1 MVAGV
6 SRYSDGAITPRTNV
20 FAHKK
25 MLESADPVVVLDL
38 LADVKPMPQKKTQ
51 TISFRRP
58 VTLDPVDTPLVEGI
72 TPDVTPFRYEGVEG
86 TLEEYGQVLGITDE
100 VQYTHEDPVLMDM
113 SEQAGKNMA
122 RTFERLRWGVLRAG
136 TNVFYANGNTRNA
149 VTSELRLDDQRNV
162 CMALQ
167 RQYAEPVTKIIRGS
181 VQINTTPVEGGYVA
195 FAHTDLG
202 HDIRRMPGFTPV
214 AQYGNIKPLH
224 PRELGAVEDVRY
236 ILSPDLLPFANA
248 GGSQAGYRN
257 SSGSGAAD
265 VYPVLYVG
273 MHAYGTVPL
282 RGFESSE
289 PVIIPV
295 DKREKSDPL
304 GQRGYVGWKSWF
316 LCLRL
321 NELWMARLEV
331 LATNPGSGAAHDAYG
346 DGG

>member
-6 SRYSDGAITPRTNV
+6 ARYADGAITPRTNV
-20 FAHKK
+20 YAHKK

-38 LADVKPMPQKKTQ
+38 FADVKPMPQKKTQ
-51 TISFRRP
+51 TVSFRRP
-58 VTLDPVDTPLVEGI
+58 VTLDPVDTPLAEGI

-136 TNVFYANGNTRNA
+136 TNVFYANGSQRSAVNTA
-149 VTSELRLDDQRNV
+149 LTLADQRRI

-167 RQYAEPVTKIIRGS
+167 RQYAEPITKIVGGS
-181 VQINTTPVEGGYVA
+181 VKINTTPVEGGYVA
-195 FAHTDLG
+195 FCHTDLS
-202 HDIRRMPGFTPV
+202 HDIRSMAGFTPK
-214 AQYGNIKPLH
+214 AQYGSMKELH
-224 PRELGAVEDVRY
+224 PMELGAVEDVRY
-236 ILSPDLLPFANA
+236 ITSPDLQPHPNA
-248 GGSQAGYRN
+248 GGTAGGFRN
-257 SSGSGAAD
+257 TSGSGSVD
-265 VYPVLYVG
+265 VYPCLFVG

-289 PVIIPV
+289 PIIIPV

-316 LCLRL
+316 LCMRL
-321 NELWMARLEV
+321 NELWMARLECA
-331 LATNPGSGAAHDAYG
+331 ATEPGV
-346 DGG
+346 

>member
-20 FAHKK
+20 YAHKK

-38 LADVKPMPQKKTQ
+38 FADRKPMPQKKTQ

-58 VTLDPVDTPLVEGI
+58 VTLDPVDRPLVEGI

-113 SEQAGKNMA
+113 AEQAGKNMA

-136 TNVFYANGNTRNA
+136 TNVFYANGSARNQVNTA
-149 VTSELRLDDQRNV
+149 FTIEDQRRV

-167 RQYAEPVTKIIRGS
+167 RQYAEPITKIIRGS
-181 VQINTTPVEGGYVA
+181 VDINTTPVEGGYVA

-202 HDIRRMPGFTPV
+202 HDIRALSGFTPV

-236 ILSPDLLPFANA
+236 IVSPDLPPFVAAGGTITANA
-248 GGSQAGYRN
+248 FRATGN
-257 SSGSGAAD
+257 PNTKAD
-265 VYPVLYVG
+265 VYPVLFVG

-331 LATNPGSGAAHDAYG
+331 AATNPGA
-346 DGG
+346 